1 MKKLRVIAL
10 ILLLVLLF
18 ASCRSVY
25 IDPEESSED
34 LSEIIDGEYFTDG
47 YLYKKGGHTCGY
59 FYEGCWIYV
68 EQQRTIGPRGTL
80 VRDGKEYIR
89 YDEVEMQRIVKYNP
103 HTGVV
108 SSPCLDPVC
117 NHSFESGCVM
127 LSPFG
132 AGDRGSSFF
141 IQALI
146 GDWLLIF
153 AQELDDEYITKN
165 ASIFYNLKTGET
177 RKLFE
182 EDLSGQTMTRWAGGS
197 YVDHKYYNVKQT
209 LDYSSTDY
217 KQGDKGE
224 SVGNHTP
231 QTKQIICEYDLD
243 DGTSKELFEIPE
255 NYLLTNVSN
264 KRFFFKDDTD
274 VRYSCNHDG
283 SNMKQEE
290 IFDFSTSNKIGTYA
304 YNFEGIDGFIMFDL
318 TTNEKKSVL
327 VDYDEYYY
335 CVAAQDGILFDN
347 VTKHTEYLERGK
359 NRKEIIDEYLKTMS
373 TEEAYY
379 RFADEQ
385 NKILYSGVSQVY
397 MTDFDGENMR
407 LIYEEENA
415 VIRSWYAS
423 GDYLFA
429 KRSVLNDKNEVETAN
444 CVINMKTGEVT
455 VPPLLEIVTPDWYV
469 NDDSV
474 FRD

>member
-1 MKKLRVIAL
+1 
-10 ILLLVLLF
+10 
-18 ASCRSVY
+18 
-25 IDPEESSED
+25 
-34 LSEIIDGEYFTDG
+34 
-47 YLYKKGGHTCGY
+47 
-59 FYEGCWIYV
+59 
-68 EQQRTIGPRGTL
+68 
-80 VRDGKEYIR
+80 
-89 YDEVEMQRIVKYNP
+89 
-103 HTGVV
+103 
-108 SSPCLDPVC
+108 
-117 NHSFESGCVM
+117 
-127 LSPFG
+127 
-132 AGDRGSSFF
+132 
-141 IQALI
+141 
-146 GDWLLIF
+146 
-153 AQELDDEYITKN
+153 
-165 ASIFYNLKTGET
+165 
-177 RKLFE
+177 
-182 EDLSGQTMTRWAGGS
+182 
-197 YVDHKYYNVKQT
+197 
-209 LDYSSTDY
+209 
-217 KQGDKGE
+217 
-224 SVGNHTP
+224 
-231 QTKQIICEYDLD
+231 
-243 DGTSKELFEIPE
+243 
-255 NYLLTNVSN
+255 
-264 KRFFFKDDTD
+264 
-274 VRYSCNHDG
+274 
-283 SNMKQEE
+283 MKQEE
-290 IFDFSTSNKIGTYA
+290 IFDFSTSNKIDTYA

-429 KRSVLNDKNEVETAN
+429 KRSILSDNNEVETAN
-444 CVINMKTGEVT
+444 CVINMKTGEIT

-474 FRD
+474 FLE